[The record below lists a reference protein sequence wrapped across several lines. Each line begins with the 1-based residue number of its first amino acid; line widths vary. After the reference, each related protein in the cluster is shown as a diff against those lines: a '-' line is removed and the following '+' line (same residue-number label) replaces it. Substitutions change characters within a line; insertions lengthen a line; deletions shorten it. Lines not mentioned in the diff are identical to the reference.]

1 MRRGWSNKWQS
12 SSVIWGLKKLSGW
25 CSADAVNNEKLQILP
40 NNSVNLSGSSSAE
53 KAMFGTRKKK
63 DDP

>member
-1 MRRGWSNKWQS
+1 M
-12 SSVIWGLKKLSGW
+12 IWGLKKLSGW